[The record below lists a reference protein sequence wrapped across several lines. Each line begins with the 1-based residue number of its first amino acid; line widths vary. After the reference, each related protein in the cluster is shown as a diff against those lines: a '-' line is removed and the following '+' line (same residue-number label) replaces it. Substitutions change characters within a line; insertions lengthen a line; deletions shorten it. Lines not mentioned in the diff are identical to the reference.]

1 MSIFV
6 SILEGNYKEK
16 AKEAR
21 QASRLLTKYID
32 YKNCEGV
39 AEVIIAKNI
48 SQGFRGIVQT
58 MGLANLKP
66 NIVCMRYPEIW
77 RELRPNNIPDSFVS
91 IINDCAI
98 ANKAVVIVKGL
109 DEWPNE
115 YQKQYG
121 TIDLYWIVRDGGLM
135 LLLSQLLR
143 ARDSFENCKIQVFC
157 IAEEDMEAEELK
169 ADVKKFLYDL
179 RMQAEVIVVTMKSW
193 EAHQQDSEAEM
204 AIREDAMDAFSKS
217 RKRIAAHAEY
227 LRSSGDHNNV
237 HYNEQQVDKFLYT
250 TLKLN
255 NIILRYS
262 RMASVVLV
270 SLPPPPP
277 EHPSYFYMEY
287 VDLLVDG
294 IPRLLMVRGYTR
306 DVITIF
312 T

>member
-1 MSIFV
+1 
-6 SILEGNYKEK
+6 
-16 AKEAR
+16 
-21 QASRLLTKYID
+21 
-32 YKNCEGV
+32 
-39 AEVIIAKNI
+39 
-48 SQGFRGIVQT
+48 
-58 MGLANLKP
+58 
-66 NIVCMRYPEIW
+66 
-77 RELRPNNIPDSFVS
+77 
-91 IINDCAI
+91 
-98 ANKAVVIVKGL
+98 
-109 DEWPNE
+109 
-115 YQKQYG
+115 
-121 TIDLYWIVRDGGLM
+121 M

-193 EAHQQDSEAEM
+193 EAHRQDSEAEM
-204 AIREDAMDAFSKS
+204 AVREDAMDAFSKS

-227 LRSSGDHNNV
+227 LRSSNDHKNV
-237 HYNEQQVDKFLYT
+237 QYNEQQVDKFLYT

-262 RMASVVLV
+262 RMAAVVLV

-277 EHPSYFYMEY
+277 QHPSYFYMEY